1 MKKSR
6 LLIAVLVCAVMM
18 MGVGYAWWNNVLTV
32 NGTVK
37 TGTFD
42 VDFVNTRIEKIGAE
56 NYLDISVNSEQDDDG
71 VDCINFTVGNLYP
84 GAEFSVTSGFVNNGS
99 IPVKIGKAEIAN
111 INSNINSNEYANAI
125 LVDTDNNG
133 TYDTTFSQWV
143 ANIVSNLD
151 SVKIA
156 SNQTL
161 AGTVN
166 FKVNPELSNNLQGQ
180 TVTFNLT
187 FDWVQFNEINR

>member
-42 VDFVNTRIEKIGAE
+42 VDFVNTSIQKIGSE
-56 NYLDISVNSEQDDDG
+56 NYLDISVNSEQDD
-71 VDCINFTVGNLYP
+71 VIEFTVGNLYP
-84 GAEFSVTSGFVNNGS
+84 GAEFKVTSGFKNNGS
-99 IPVKIGKAEIAN
+99 IPVKLGEAKITG
-111 INSNINSNEYANAI
+111 INSDECANAI

-133 TYDTTFSQWV
+133 SYETPISRWV
-143 ANIVSNLD
+143 ANIGSYLNGVE
-151 SVKIA
+151 IA

-161 AGTVN
+161 ADT
-166 FKVNPELSNNLQGQ
+166 FKFQVNPELSNNLQGQ
-180 TVTFNLT
+180 SVTFNLT
-187 FDWVQFNEINR
+187 FDWVQFNK

>member
-18 MGVGYAWWNNVLTV
+18 MGVGYAWWNDVLTV
-32 NGTVK
+32 HGTVQ

-42 VDFVNTRIEKIGAE
+42 VDFVDTSIEKIGSE
-56 NYLDISVNSEQDDDG
+56 NYLDISVNSGQDD
-71 VDCINFTVGNLYP
+71 CIGFTVGNLYP
-84 GAEFSVTSGFVNNGS
+84 GAEFKVTSGFVNNGS

-125 LVDTDNNG
+125 LVDTNNDG
-133 TYDTTFSQWV
+133 AYETPISEWV

-151 SVKIA
+151 TVKIA
-156 SNQTL
+156 SNETL

-166 FKVNPELSNNLQGQ
+166 FQVNPELSNNLQGQ
-180 TVTFNLT
+180 SVTFNLK
-187 FDWVQFNEINR
+187 FDWVQFNK